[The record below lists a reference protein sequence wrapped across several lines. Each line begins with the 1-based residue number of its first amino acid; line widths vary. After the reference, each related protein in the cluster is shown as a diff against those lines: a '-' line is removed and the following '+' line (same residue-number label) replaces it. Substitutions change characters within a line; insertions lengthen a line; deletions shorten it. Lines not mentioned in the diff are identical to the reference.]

1 MQQNKFP
8 KVNTGVMEMRTKM
21 LVGALVAAGVIGG
34 GAAVWHGQFEA
45 PITSAH
51 AATAPATGVAAPAAN
66 PGATT
71 LPLNGFTDLVK
82 KYGPAVVNISVEGT
96 RKVAANDEDEDD
108 DGQSQQVPQLP
119 PEIQKF
125 FRGFGGN
132 GRGMPQMP
140 HGGAIP
146 MRGQGSG
153 FIVSPDGYIL
163 TNAHVVN
170 DADRVTVRLTDRREY
185 RAKVIGKDRQTD
197 VALIKIDA
205 KDLPTVK
212 LGTSRDANVGE
223 WVVAI
228 GSPFGFDNSVTAGIV
243 SAKGRSLPDSSYVPM
258 IQTDV
263 AVNPGNSGGPLFNLS
278 GEVIGINSQIYS
290 RTGAFAGISFA
301 VPIET
306 ALNVKDQILKHGKV
320 SHGRI
325 GVVVQEVNAG
335 LAESFGLDRPRGA
348 LVASVEPNSPGEKA
362 GLQSGDII
370 LKYDGQPIERSGD
383 LPVIVGGQP
392 AGHSAQVEVWRNH
405 GTKTLSIATSEGNR
419 EMKEARADKSAAHGK
434 LGLAVRPLS
443 PQERS
448 ELKSKNG
455 VLVEEVSGPAER
467 AGVQPGDVVLSING
481 APVKSPEDL
490 RTQVAKSG
498 KNAALLIQR
507 EDRQLF
513 VPVEIG

>member
-1 MQQNKFP
+1 MNKE
-8 KVNTGVMEMRTKM
+8 VRQMRTKM

-34 GAAVWHGQFEA
+34 GAVTWRDHIHS
-45 PITSAH
+45 PITEAH
-51 AATAPATGVAAPAAN
+51 AAVAPATGVAAPAAN

-71 LPLNGFTDLVK
+71 LPLNGFTDLVR

-96 RKVAANDEDEDD
+96 RKVSANDDDEDA
-108 DGQSQQVPQLP
+108 QQMPQLP
-119 PEIQKF
+119 PGLEDF
-125 FRGFGGN
+125 FRGFGGRN
-132 GRGMPQMP
+132 GRGFSVPQGP
-140 HGGAIP
+140 IP

-153 FIVSPDGYIL
+153 FIISPDGYIL
-163 TNAHVVN
+163 TNAHVVEN
-170 DADRVTVRLTDRREY
+170 ADRVTVRLTDRREY

-205 KDLPTVK
+205 GNLPTVK

-243 SAKGRSLPDSSYVPM
+243 SAKGRSLPDSNYVPF

-306 ALNVKDQILKHGKV
+306 ALNVKDQLLKTGKV

-325 GVVVQEVNAG
+325 GITVQEVNAG

-348 LVASVEPNSPGEKA
+348 LVSSVDPHSPGAKA
-362 GLQSGDII
+362 GLQVGDII
-370 LKYDGQPIERSGD
+370 LKYDGKPIERSGD
-383 LPVIVGGQP
+383 LPVLVGQYP
-392 AGHSAQVEVWRNH
+392 AGHTASMEVWRNRD
-405 GTKTLSIATSEGNR
+405 TKSLTVATAEGNKQ
-419 EMKEARADKSAAHGK
+419 EKVASADDRASHGR

-443 PQERS
+443 PEEKS
-448 ELKSKNG
+448 EIKAKSG
-455 VLVEEVSGPAER
+455 VVVEQVSGPAER
-467 AGVQPGDVVLSING
+467 SGIQPGDVVLSING
-481 APVKSPEDL
+481 VPVKSPDDL
-490 RTQVAKSG
+490 RTQVSKSG
-498 KNAALLIQR
+498 RNAALLIQR

>member
-1 MQQNKFP
+1 
-8 KVNTGVMEMRTKM
+8 MRTKM

-34 GAAVWHGQFEA
+34 GVGATWRQAEIPV
-45 PITSAH
+45 SNAH
-51 AATAPATGVAAPAAN
+51 AAVAASTGVAAPAAN
-66 PGATT
+66 PRATA

-82 KYGPAVVNISVEGT
+82 SYGPAVVNISVEGT
-96 RKVAANDEDEDD
+96 RKAAAGDD
-108 DGQSQQVPQLP
+108 DDDSAAQQLP
-119 PEIQKF
+119 PGLPPGLQDF
-125 FRGFGGN
+125 FRGFGG
-132 GRGMPQMP
+132 RGMPQSP
-140 HGGAIP
+140 HGAMP

-153 FIVSPDGYIL
+153 FIISPDGYIL
-163 TNAHVVN
+163 TNAHVVES
-170 DADRVTVRLTDRREY
+170 ADRVTVRLTDRREF

-212 LGTSRDANVGE
+212 LGSSRDANVGE

-243 SAKGRSLPDSSYVPM
+243 SAKGRSLPDSSYVPF

-290 RTGAFAGISFA
+290 RTGAFSGISFA

-306 ALNVKDQILKHGKV
+306 ALNVKDQLIKTGKV

-325 GVVVQEVNAG
+325 GIVVQDVNAG

-348 LVASVEPNSPGEKA
+348 LVSSIEPGSPGEKA
-362 GLQSGDII
+362 GLQVGDIV
-370 LKYDGQPIERSGD
+370 LKYDGKPVERSGD
-383 LPVIVGGQP
+383 LPVIVGELP
-392 AGHSAQVEVWRNH
+392 AGHSAPVEVWRNR
-405 GTKTLSIATSEGNR
+405 GAKSLTVATAEGNT
-419 EMKEARADKSAAHGK
+419 EGKVARAEKSATKGR

-443 PQERS
+443 PQERD
-448 ELKSKNG
+448 EVKGKGG
-455 VLVEEVSGPAER
+455 VVVEEVGGAAAR
-467 AGVQPGDVVLSING
+467 AGVEPGDVVLSING
-481 APVKSPEDL
+481 VPVKSPDDL

-498 KNAALLIQR
+498 RNAALLIQR
-507 EDRQLF
+507 EDRQIF
-513 VPVEIG
+513 VPVELG